1 VLRLWLDN
9 HLSPALAR
17 SLREQGHDV
26 VALQEE
32 PRPVRD
38 LPDEL
43 LLVEAS
49 RRGRTIVTYNVRD
62 FVHLHRAFLAS
73 GRPHSGIVVVS
84 SRAIR
89 QDDIG
94 GQMRALAG
102 FFEEHAGVADFRDR
116 LAWATPL
123 QR

>member
-1 VLRLWLDN
+1 MLLLRLDN

-17 SLREQGHDV
+17 SLRERGHDV

-32 PRPVRD
+32 PRSVRD

-49 RRGRTIVTYNVRD
+49 RRGRTIVTYNARD

-73 GRPHSGIVVVS
+73 GRSHSGIVVVS

-89 QDDIG
+89 QGDIG
-94 GQMRALAG
+94 SQMRALAG
-102 FFEEHAGVADFRDR
+102 FLEEHEGVADFRHR